1 MSEDKRGPFAKEFNL
16 LGAVIDLSGATQ
28 GMVSVHNKPSRISD
42 LQELVNSIC
51 NSQTVA
57 ISTLETL
64 KGRLL
69 YAAGHTFGRCTQ
81 LAIQLIS
88 RVARRG
94 PLVLLDEQLKHVI
107 VRAMRCL
114 VNSKP
119 RRVEA
124 WSGRVPI
131 ILFTDGA
138 CENEGV
144 LVTHGA
150 VLFDPE
156 SNLALMFGDE
166 IPPEWTSKWKSEGRK
181 QLICQAELFPVII
194 AKNTWKDALKG
205 RSILWFID
213 NNSSLAAIIRSYSP
227 VLDNFEMLVIN
238 ARLDT
243 ELQCLH
249 WYSRV
254 PSRSNLSDDPSRL
267 VFEELERQGFKRC
280 TPCYNLTS
288 G

>member
-1 MSEDKRGPFAKEFNL
+1 MSEVAKEFNL
-16 LGAVIDLSGATQ
+16 LGAVVDLSSATQ
-28 GMVSVHNKPSRISD
+28 GVVSVHNKPSRISD
-42 LQELVNSIC
+42 LQELVNNIC

-57 ISTLETL
+57 ISSLETL

-94 PLVLLDEQLKHVI
+94 PLVLPDDHLKDVI
-107 VRAMRCL
+107 VSAMHCL
-114 VNSKP
+114 VHSKP

-131 ILFTDGA
+131 LLFTDGA
-138 CENEGV
+138 CENEGE

-156 SNLALMFGDE
+156 PNLALMFGDE
-166 IPPEWTSKWKSEGRK
+166 IPSEWTAKWKSEGRK
-181 QLICQAELFPVII
+181 QLICQAEIFPVSI
-194 AKNTWKDALKG
+194 AKNTWKDTLRG

-213 NNSSLAAIIRSYSP
+213 NNSSLAAIIRWYSP

-267 VFEELERQGFKRC
+267 VFEELDRQGFKRC
-280 TPCYNLTS
+280 TPSYNLTI